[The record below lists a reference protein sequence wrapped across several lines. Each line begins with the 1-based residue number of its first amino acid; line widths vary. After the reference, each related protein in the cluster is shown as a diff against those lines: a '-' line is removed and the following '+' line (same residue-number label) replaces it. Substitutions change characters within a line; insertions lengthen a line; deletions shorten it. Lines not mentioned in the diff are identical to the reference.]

1 MSKLGFDKFINKKS
15 AGKIKEEHRQEK
27 RKSKA
32 ALRAAGDEMRRQK
45 LEKQRGNTQYREERD
60 LENFRGG
67 KSFKERRGSDR
78 SYGTQQSGES
88 RGFRGKGGPK
98 TDRFEKG
105 RIDRNAP
112 GERPRQAGFKEDF
125 RDSAA
130 ERDSRDN
137 RNNRNT
143 RYDSRRNN
151 ESSRERGGKG
161 PARFDRDKN
170 RTEDPQNPFD
180 KHKDLVADD
189 GTMPLNKYIAHA
201 GVCGRREAAEMV
213 KLGQVQVNGDIVFEP
228 ATKVT
233 EKDVVKLKGKKLT
246 LQIKH
251 FYFLLNKPKD
261 HITTTKDEK
270 GRKTVLDLFKDVEQA
285 KHLYPV
291 GRLDRNTTGVLLI
304 TNDGELA
311 QQLTHPSFEVKKIYE
326 ATLDRPVAKKDLEAI
341 AGGITL
347 EDGDIKADQVGYPD
361 AKDKSIVGIE
371 IHSGKNRIVRRIF
384 EHLGYEVKKLD
395 RVMFAGLTKKNVE
408 RGKWRYLSE
417 KEVRILKF
425 MNAGGTKKSK
435 KAAQAAAEQEP
446 AIPEVS
452 APIKKAKRARI
463 SSDPKKATDG
473 GRDRDHMGPLRKQ
486 ATHGAAD
493 SKTTISRAKPA
504 EKRQGKPS
512 RKTPGSST
520 GRPVGKTTRKEKH

>member
-1 MSKLGFDKFINKKS
+1 MSKLGFEKFINKKS

-32 ALRAAGDEMRRQK
+32 ALRAAGDEFRRQK
-45 LEKQRGNTQYREERD
+45 LEKQRGNTGYKA
-60 LENFRGG
+60 ENDQENVRGG
-67 KSFKERRGSDR
+67 KSFRERRPESGDR
-78 SYGTQQSGES
+78 SAKKTYGKNSDSRES
-88 RGFRGKGGPK
+88 R
-98 TDRFEKG
+98 
-105 RIDRNAP
+105 
-112 GERPRQAGFKEDF
+112 
-125 RDSAA
+125 
-130 ERDSRDN
+130 
-137 RNNRNT
+137 NN

-151 ESSRERGGKG
+151 DAPRERSGDGRPQRAGKYG
-161 PARFDRDKN
+161 DKRADN
-170 RTEDPQNPFD
+170 KFASKRGAINDSQYSGSKASP
-180 KHKDLVADD
+180 VDD
-189 GTMPLNKYIAHA
+189 GTMPLNKFIAHS
-201 GVCGRREAAEMV
+201 GVCGRREAAELV

-228 ATKVT
+228 AIKVT
-233 EKDVVKLKGKKLT
+233 EKDIVKLKGKQLT

-261 HITTTKDEK
+261 HITTTKDDK
-270 GRKTVLDLFKDVEQA
+270 GRKTVLDLFKDVVEA

-341 AGGITL
+341 ATGITL

-361 AKDKSIVGIE
+361 QKDKSVVGIE

-417 KEVRILKF
+417 KEVRLLKF
-425 MNAGGTKKSK
+425 MNAGGTKKAKKVAESDAVEDIDNVEEVLESRPKSTTRTGSTSRSTKKATSHTKRATTTGAAPTKKAKRTRILADKDAASK
-435 KAAQAAAEQEP
+435 KAA
-446 AIPEVS
+446 
-452 APIKKAKRARI
+452 
-463 SSDPKKATDG
+463 DG
-473 GRDRDHMGPLRKQ
+473 GRDRNQAGPLRKQ
-486 ATHGAAD
+486 VNKSVLAD
-493 SKTTISRAKPA
+493 KQVSKSPKSKP
-504 EKRQGKPS
+504 QG
-512 RKTPGSST
+512 R
-520 GRPVGKTTRKEKH
+520 TTRREKQ

>member
-15 AGKIKEEHRQEK
+15 AAKIKEEHRQEK

-45 LEKQRGNTQYREERD
+45 LEKQRGNTQYREDRD

-67 KSFKERRGSDR
+67 KSYKER
-78 SYGTQQSGES
+78 
-88 RGFRGKGGPK
+88 GKSNQPFEGK
-98 TDRFEKG
+98 EKG
-105 RIDRNAP
+105 AGRGYKGKDDSRDARFNKGV
-112 GERPRQAGFKEDF
+112 GERKNADGRFRKERF
-125 RDSAA
+125 SGDST
-130 ERDSRDN
+130 ERDN
-137 RNNRNT
+137 RNA
-143 RYDSRRNN
+143 RYDNRRNN
-151 ESSRERGGKG
+151 DSFNQRGGKNPG
-161 PARFDRDKN
+161 RPGRTDRDN
-170 RTEDPQNPFD
+170 IQLTAPQKPLSRS
-180 KHKDLVADD
+180 KDLVADD

-201 GVCGRREAAEMV
+201 GICGRREAAEMV
-213 KLGQVQVNGDIVFEP
+213 KQGQVQVNGDTVFEP

-233 EKDVVKLKGKKLT
+233 EKDTVKLKGKKLT

-261 HITTTKDEK
+261 HITTTRDEK
-270 GRKTVLDLFKDVEQA
+270 GRKTVLDLFKDIEEA

-341 AGGITL
+341 AEGITL
-347 EDGDIKADQVGYPD
+347 EDGDIKADQIGYPD
-361 AKDKSIVGIE
+361 AKDKSVVGIE

-435 KAAQAAAEQEP
+435 KAVEAADQRSSADTDATTAKVKRTRIPAAAG
-446 AIPEVS
+446 S
-452 APIKKAKRARI
+452 KN
-463 SSDPKKATDG
+463 ATDG

-486 ATHGAAD
+486 ASGLSAG
-493 SKTTISRAKPA
+493 KPA
-504 EKRQGKPS
+504 ASGRQSKGTATKAP
-512 RKTPGSST
+512 KKQ
-520 GRPVGKTTRKEKH
+520 GRPSGKTTRKEKH

>member
-15 AGKIKEEHRQEK
+15 AAKIKEEHRQEK

-45 LEKQRGNTQYREERD
+45 LEKQRGNTQYREDRD

-67 KSFKERRGSDR
+67 KSYKERGRTNQSFE
-78 SYGTQQSGES
+78 TQKGQE
-88 RGFRGKGGPK
+88 RGFKGKHGTNNERFDK
-98 TDRFEKG
+98 TG
-105 RIDRNAP
+105 
-112 GERPRQAGFKEDF
+112 
-125 RDSAA
+125 
-130 ERDSRDN
+130 RDSRFSEDRSSQGKFRADSKDRDD
-137 RNNRNT
+137 RNQ

-151 ESSRERGGKG
+151 ESYKERGVKG
-161 PARFDRDKN
+161 PGRPGKFDRDNAQQEAQTSFGKQ
-170 RTEDPQNPFD
+170 PGSAP
-180 KHKDLVADD
+180 DD

-246 LQIKH
+246 LQIKY

-270 GRKTVLDLFKDVEQA
+270 GRKTVLDLFKDIEEA

-341 AGGITL
+341 ASGITL

-361 AKDKSIVGIE
+361 AKDKSVVGIE

-435 KAAQAAAEQEP
+435 KAAEASEQSTQSTELTTEQP
-446 AIPEVS
+446 AVKI
-452 APIKKAKRARI
+452 KRARI
-463 SSDPKKATDG
+463 PSAGKKAADG
-473 GRDRDHMGPLRKQ
+473 GRDRDHAGPLRKR
-486 ATHGAAD
+486 ATNDTSPAAKKPKVASAKSAAD
-493 SKTTISRAKPA
+493 
-504 EKRQGKPS
+504 
-512 RKTPGSST
+512 KTPKKAVKPNGH
-520 GRPVGKTTRKEKH
+520 KTTRKEKH